1 MISLFVSNSDSRYTS
16 NNGSTVTL
24 PLNPAIILDP
34 TKKYYASAVEIDVV
48 YCFANIFTGK
58 NDKFKYSEMK
68 GGVLTAFT
76 HTISQGI
83 YTWRALQDE
92 INRCTQTDVQNNGLF
107 ILEPDTSTSH
117 MFIHFMTTTC
127 KIDCTG
133 SDNMMKILG
142 YSATDGVIGPVAY
155 KNNYAEGSNAQ
166 LNNIQNV
173 LLLASFVSGSYKNAQ
188 AGNVLSSLTPDVE
201 PYSTVLFRPNKC
213 IYVPVTQNVLDTMTF
228 QLVDQDLNML
238 NLGVHDETDPPERW
252 SARIIIVDED
262 HAT

>member
-1 MISLFVSNSDSRYTS
+1 MISLFISNSDSRYTS

-24 PLNPAIILDP
+24 PLNPPVILDP
-34 TKKYYASAVEIDVV
+34 SKRYYASATEIDVV
-48 YCFANIFTGK
+48 YCFANIFAGK

-83 YTWRALQDE
+83 YTWLALQDE
-92 INRCTQTDVQNNGLF
+92 INRATQSDIQNNSLF

-117 MFIHFMTTTC
+117 MYIHFMSTTA

-142 YSATDGVIGPVAY
+142 YPASALILGPVTY
-155 KNNYAEGSNAQ
+155 KNDFYEGDNCL

-173 LLLASFVSGSYKNAQ
+173 LVLASFVNGSYQNAQ
-188 AGNVLSSLTPDVE
+188 SKNVLASITPDVE
-201 PYSTVLFRPNKC
+201 PYSTILYRPNKS

-228 QLVDQDLNML
+228 QLVDQDNNIL
-238 NLGVHDETDPPERW
+238 NLGVHDVSDPPERF
-252 SARIIIVDED
+252 SMRVIIVPEEL
-262 HAT
+262 AN

>member
-24 PLNPAIILDP
+24 PLNPPIILDP
-34 TKKYYASAVEIDVV
+34 SKRYYACATEIDVV

-58 NDKFKYSEMK
+58 NDKFKYTEMK
-68 GGVLTAFT
+68 NGTPFAFE

-92 INRCTQTDVQNNGLF
+92 INRCTQADVQNNALF

-127 KIDCTG
+127 KINCFG

-142 YSATDGVIGPVAY
+142 YPESTAMLGPVTY
-155 KNNYAEGSNAQ
+155 KNDFYEGDNAQ

-173 LLLASFVSGSYKNAQ
+173 LLTASFVSGGYKNSQ
-188 AGNVLSSLTPDVE
+188 ATNILASITPDVE
-201 PYSTVLFRPNKC
+201 PYSTILYRPNKS
-213 IYVPVTQNVLDTMTF
+213 IYVPVSQNVLDTMSF
-228 QLVDQDLNML
+228 QLTDQDGNIL
-238 NLGVHDETDPPERW
+238 NLGVHDASDPPERW